1 MFQSGLKPVYFDEIE
16 NYHDLVEVLGRNEQ
30 WYTLGERLGYIQSD
44 LDNIKKGMYP
54 IVPTNNYSLF
64 NQNYFSR
71 HFKLYKGEN
80 CFQSVVFPE

>member
-44 LDNIKKGMYP
+44 LDNIKKGMYTL
-54 IVPTNNYSLF
+54 ITTVFFIKNIFQDTSNF
-64 NQNYFSR
+64 RKVKTVFS
-71 HFKLYKGEN
+71 
-80 CFQSVVFPE
+80 Q